1 MQLISF
7 QEDLENNLKKH
18 HNSRNEEER
27 EIILRE
33 MRESHSYLQNVN
45 EVGIIK
51 VIYHKQ
57 EFWNLILY

>member
-33 MRESHSYLQNVN
+33 MGESHSYLQNVN

-51 VIYHKQ
+51 VIYHKKIFGI
-57 EFWNLILY
+57 EF

>member
-1 MQLISF
+1 M
-7 QEDLENNLKKH
+7 ENNLKKQ

-33 MRESHSYLQNVN
+33 MGESHSYLQNVN

-57 EFWNLILY
+57 AFWNLILNFEFNFI